1 MSHGQAKIKPV
12 SAVVGGISSG
22 ANYAKGLWDRLN
34 GGGRRMTAGNA
45 GLDLPYQLPVPID
58 TRGKRTAAIAQLSR
72 DIDALE
78 QKLQE
83 ASKVRHIQAR
93 RYRRAEHV
101 WGRVRARHGI
111 ERVSAECMSCGYYYF
126 ISYIKAY

>member
-1 MSHGQAKIKPV
+1 MAEQARTTPV

-34 GGGRRMTAGNA
+34 GGGRRMAAGST
-45 GLDLPYQLPVPID
+45 GLNLPYPLPMPVD
-58 TRGKRTAAIAQLSR
+58 TRATRTAAIAQLSR

-83 ASKVRHIQAR
+83 ASKVYAAADIPDWLKMPPPQSL
-93 RYRRAEHV
+93 V
-101 WGRVRARHGI
+101 L
-111 ERVSAECMSCGYYYF
+111 MS
-126 ISYIKAY
+126 

>member
-1 MSHGQAKIKPV
+1 MAEQARTTPV

-34 GGGRRMTAGNA
+34 GGGSRRMAAGSA
-45 GLDLPYQLPVPID
+45 GLDLPYPLPMPVD
-58 TRGKRTAAIAQLSR
+58 SRAKRTAAIAQLSR

-83 ASKVRHIQAR
+83 ASKVCA
-93 RYRRAEHV
+93 A
-101 WGRVRARHGI
+101 AGI
-111 ERVSAECMSCGYYYF
+111 PDWLGYLHHPCRELSITCCAASF
-126 ISYIKAY
+126 PADFAMVTGMQSD